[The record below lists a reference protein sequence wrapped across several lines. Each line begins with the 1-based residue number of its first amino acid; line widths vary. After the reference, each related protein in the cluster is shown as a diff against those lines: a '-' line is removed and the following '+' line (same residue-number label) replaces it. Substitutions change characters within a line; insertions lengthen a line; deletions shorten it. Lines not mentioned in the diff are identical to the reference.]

1 MASRKI
7 PKCSTIGC
15 RLGVGFLILSIF
27 VVTMG
32 LAGLVAIKSINE
44 YLAGIS
50 QRNLPIV
57 EMLLKA
63 DREFGKVALAERT
76 TLFVSVDTEDYAS
89 CLEQHEAS
97 IAEGMQWWESFVETE
112 GDSNNELVANFET
125 EAKAWIEATSE
136 VITARA
142 EDSRAG
148 RRLAV
153 DLSLSKSGPAFET
166 MRETLGK
173 ITKQQIDLVHHESA
187 SAQATYR
194 TTMIVFGSIA
204 AFALIAAIALGSFLT
219 RSISGSLKRA
229 VEGLSSSSTN
239 LLETS
244 SSMSE
249 QGVILADGA
258 TRQAASLQESNA
270 SLNELGTWTHQSK
283 MDAERTEE
291 TISQVVTSVDNAHA
305 QTNRLMEGM
314 EAIQSVSMDTEK
326 IVNVIDEIAFQTN
339 LLALNAAVEAARA
352 GEAGAG
358 FSVVAEEVRNLAKRV
373 AQSAKETQGLV
384 ASVIERVGEGTEAAK
399 EAHSSIDTISERA
412 IEALD
417 YVRKICKAAGEQDVG
432 IRQIQS
438 AVENIDQDVQRTAQ
452 VASSSAEQSKG
463 IHEEAQMMD
472 DHLSEIKKLIG
483 LLEKSRA
490 AAKPV
495 FEVKRAEKEPAFRDS
510 EISMFN

>member
-1 MASRKI
+1 MASRNPI
-7 PKCSTIGC
+7 KCSTIGC
-15 RLGVGFLILSIF
+15 RLGMGFLILSVF

-32 LAGLVAIKSINE
+32 LAGLVAIKSINA

-76 TLFVSVDTEDYAS
+76 TLFVSVDTEDYAK
-89 CLEQHEAS
+89 CIEQHKASTEA
-97 IAEGMQWWESFVETE
+97 GMKWWSAFLETE
-112 GDSNNELVANFET
+112 TDSGNALISDFEA
-125 EAKAWIEATSE
+125 EAKAWIEATTE
-136 VITARA
+136 VLEARA

-153 DLSLSKSGPAFET
+153 DLSLAKSGPAFEA

-173 ITKQQIDLVHHESA
+173 ITKQQIDMVHHESEAA
-187 SAQATYR
+187 SATYR
-194 TTMIVFGSIA
+194 RTMIVFGSIA
-204 AFALIAAIALGSFLT
+204 AVALFVAVALGSFLT

-229 VEGLSSSSTN
+229 VEGLSDSSSS
-239 LLETS
+239 LLATS
-244 SSMSE
+244 SEMSKE
-249 QGVILADGA
+249 GVVLADGA
-258 TRQAASLQESNA
+258 TRQAASLQQSNA

-283 MDAERTEE
+283 VDAERTEA
-291 TISQVVTSVDNAHA
+291 TISEVVRSVDNAHE

-384 ASVIERVGEGTEAAK
+384 ASVIDRVGEGTEAAK
-399 EAHSSIDTISERA
+399 EAHTSIDAISESA
-412 IEALD
+412 SEALE
-417 YVRKICKAAGEQDVG
+417 YIRGICKATGEQDVG
-432 IRQIQS
+432 IKQIQS

-452 VASSSAEQSKG
+452 IASSSADQSQG
-463 IHEEAQMMD
+463 IHREAQKMD
-472 DHLSEIKKLIG
+472 DHLSEIKTLIG
-483 LLEKSRA
+483 LLKDSKPRA
-490 AAKPV
+490 TETFSVNRRMKAPV
-495 FEVKRAEKEPAFRDS
+495 VEHSEVDF
-510 EISMFN
+510 FN